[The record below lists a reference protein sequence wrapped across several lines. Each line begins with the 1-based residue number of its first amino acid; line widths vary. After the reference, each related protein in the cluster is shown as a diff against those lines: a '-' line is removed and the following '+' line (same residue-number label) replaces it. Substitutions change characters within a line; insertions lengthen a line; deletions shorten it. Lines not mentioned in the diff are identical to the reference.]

1 MMGAFYIWNQF
12 GDSGGSLKKVSG
24 IIKLFAER

>member
-1 MMGAFYIWNQF
+1 MIGAFYIWNQF

-24 IIKLFAER
+24 IIKLIAER